1 MDKDKDVNIDNYD
14 FEEFINIYGDQEK
27 SLLFL
32 DPPYYLEKQSKLY
45 GNNGDMHENFNHNQL
60 YDLIKTKKNW
70 LITYNN
76 CDYIRDLY
84 KDYKILE
91 VDWKYGMNKTKT
103 SSEIII
109 LSNNHRIP
117 F

>member
-1 MDKDKDVNIDNYD
+1 LIFKY
-14 FEEFINIYGDQEK
+14 E
-27 SLLFL
+27 S
-32 DPPYYLEKQSKLY
+32 
-45 GNNGDMHENFNHNQL
+45 FNHNQL

-76 CDYIRDLY
+76 CDYIRELY

-91 VDWKYGMNKTKT
+91 VDWKYGMNKTKA

-109 LSNNHRIP
+109 LSLNHRIP